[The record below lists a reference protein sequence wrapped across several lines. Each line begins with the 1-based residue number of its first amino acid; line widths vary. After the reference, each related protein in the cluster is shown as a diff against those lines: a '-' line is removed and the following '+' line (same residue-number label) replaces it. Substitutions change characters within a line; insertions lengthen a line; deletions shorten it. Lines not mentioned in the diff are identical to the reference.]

1 MRVKFT
7 TNIDEKLL
15 KEAKMTAIKEG
26 RNVNEIIEEQL
37 EKYLEE
43 GNDMKKIIVE
53 CLEIL
58 REEQLLNS
66 IGEQLAEEPERFPE
80 TIENM
85 ADYFENQSREYVLDK
100 LSTSSLVGADDELA
114 IQEWIDEEEQGTMYR
129 IIDIIDVENDVE
141 MQEIHDG
148 EWVSVNGRWSVTRN
162 GVYRNIGESSELVGD
177 MEDIPDAVQKVYDQ
191 LQGD

>member
-1 MRVKFT
+1 MKVKFT

-15 KEAKMTAIKEG
+15 KAIKMKAIEEN
-26 RNVNEIIEEQL
+26 RNVNEIIEELL
-37 EKYLEE
+37 EKYLEGE
-43 GNDMKKIIVE
+43 HDMKKIIVE

-66 IGEQLAEEPERFPE
+66 IGEKLAEEPERFPE

-114 IQEWIDEEEQGTMYR
+114 IEQWIAEDE
-129 IIDIIDVENDVE
+129 VND
-141 MQEIHDG
+141 
-148 EWVSVNGRWSVTRN
+148 
-162 GVYRNIGESSELVGD
+162 L
-177 MEDIPDAVQKVYDQ
+177 
-191 LQGD
+191 